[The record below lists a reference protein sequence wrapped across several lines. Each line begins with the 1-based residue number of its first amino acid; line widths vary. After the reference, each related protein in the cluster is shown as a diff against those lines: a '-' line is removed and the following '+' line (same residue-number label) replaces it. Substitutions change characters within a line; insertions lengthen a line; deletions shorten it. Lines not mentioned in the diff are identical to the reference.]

1 MNNLD
6 DLYAL
11 AEEEHIEIFA
21 FSLPSTSSVSIMEL
35 DGTCYIGIDP
45 FRVDSYV
52 QEAQHLAHELGHCIT
67 GSFYNQYSNCDIRAR
82 HEYKANKWAI
92 KKLIPQDELKAAVNS
107 GFTEP
112 WELAEYFNVP
122 VPFMQKAVEYY
133 KEQALA
139 YA

>member
-6 DLYAL
+6 DLYVL
-11 AEEEHIEIFA
+11 AEEERIEIFA
-21 FSLPSTSSVSIMEL
+21 FSLPSTSSVSTMEL

-45 FRVDSYV
+45 FEIDSYA

-67 GSFYNQYSNCDIRAR
+67 GSFYNKYSNCDIRAR
-82 HEYKANKWAI
+82 HEYKATKWAI
-92 KKLIPQDELKAAVNS
+92 KKLIPQDELEAAVNS
-107 GFTEP
+107 GFTEL

>member
-21 FSLPSTSSVSIMEL
+21 FSLPATSSVSTMEL

-45 FRVDSYV
+45 FEIDSYA

-67 GSFYNQYSNCDIRAR
+67 GSFYNKYSNCDIRAR

-92 KKLIPQDELKAAVNS
+92 KKLIPQDELEAAVNS
-107 GFTEP
+107 GLTEL

-122 VPFMQKAVEYY
+122 VSFMQKAVEYY
-133 KEQALA
+133 KEQELA